1 MTKTKMKSA
10 AAIAAGLMS
19 LGVQSAGAADWSDTY
34 LGWRYGT
41 KFAEPFNNEDIA
53 KNIFNFSH
61 VSGYKYGTNFFNVD
75 LLLSDDKDPSA
86 PGASSGAQE
95 VYIVY
100 RHTLDFAKVSGS
112 NLSYG
117 FMRGAGLTFGFDA
130 NAKTDAGY
138 NSKKRM
144 LVLGPTFMANV
155 PGFLNISLF
164 ALWESNAPHNDFTG
178 QSVPRYRYKTHPSLD
193 LNWGIPLGAGFSFEG
208 YGDFIASKGKDE
220 FGNDTAAETHFDIKF
235 MYNIS
240 SLYDAKA
247 NTFKVGLGYEYW
259 KNKFGN
265 DHNGPAGKGAFA
277 KTPMLRAE
285 YHF

>member
-1 MTKTKMKSA
+1 MRRA
-10 AAIAAGLMS
+10 AAIAAGLLS
-19 LGVQSAGAADWSDTY
+19 LGVQSATAADWSDTY
-34 LGWRYGT
+34 AGWRYGT
-41 KFAEPFNNEDIA
+41 KFAEPFNDQDIK
-53 KNIFNFSH
+53 KNIFNLNH
-61 VSGYKYGTNFFNVD
+61 VSGDAYGTNFFNVD

-86 PGASSGAQE
+86 PGASTGAQE

-100 RHTLDFAKVSGS
+100 RRTLDFAKISGS
-112 NLSYG
+112 SLDYG
-117 FMRGAGLTFGFDA
+117 FMRSAGLTLGADA

-144 LVLGPTFMANV
+144 LVLGPTLMAKV
-155 PGFLNISLF
+155 PGFLNISVL

-178 QSVPRYRYKTHPSLD
+178 QTVPRYQYKTHPSLA
-193 LNWGIPLGAGFSFEG
+193 LSWGIPLGAAFSFEG

-220 FGNDTAAETHFDIKF
+220 FGNETAPETHIDMQI
-235 MYNIS
+235 MYNIT
-240 SLYDAKA
+240 SLYDAKKK
-247 NTFKVGLGYEYW
+247 TFKVGFEYEYW

-277 KTPMLRAE
+277 KTPMIRAE